1 MVTRR
6 DIILSGGMAMAAAG
20 AFALT
25 PRRHLNLLGD
35 NQLEKL
41 VPLDVGPWTQQ
52 PSSAFVLP
60 KTEGSLSDRLYNQ
73 LLTRLYQSETMIP
86 VMLVMA
92 YGATQSDQLQLH
104 RPEVC
109 YTAVGFQIVSSAA
122 ATVPLATGVN
132 LPVREL
138 AARSDSRI
146 EPIVYWT
153 RIGDDLPTDGRQQ
166 RSIKLAQSMRGY
178 IPDGILVR
186 ISTVAEPTP
195 EVFEQLG
202 EFARALLMSI
212 APANRQ
218 ALIGRTLADKM
229 NAETAP
235 QASATTKAP

>member
-6 DIILSGGMAMAAAG
+6 DVILSGGMAIAAAG
-20 AFALT
+20 AFAMT
-25 PRRHLNLLGD
+25 PRRDLNLLGD
-35 NQLEKL
+35 QQLEKL
-41 VPLDVGPWTQQ
+41 VPLTIGSWTQQ

-60 KTEGSLSDRLYNQ
+60 KTEGSLSDLLYNQ
-73 LLTRLYQSETMIP
+73 LLTRLYQSDQMVP

-109 YTAVGFQIVSSAA
+109 YTAVGFQIISTAA
-122 ATVPLATGVN
+122 ATVALAPGVK

-138 AARSDSRI
+138 AAMSNQRI

-166 RSIKLAQSMRGY
+166 RSMKLAQSMRGY

-186 ISTVAEPTP
+186 ISTVAEPSP
-195 EVFEQLG
+195 EVFAQLG
-202 EFARALLMSI
+202 EFARELLLAI
-212 APANRQ
+212 PAANRQ
-218 ALIGRTLADKM
+218 AFIGRPLAAEL
-229 NAETAP
+229 NAKVAP
-235 QASATTKAP
+235 GGAAVKAP

>member
-6 DIILSGGMAMAAAG
+6 DVILSGGMAIAAAG

-25 PRRHLNLLGD
+25 PRRELNLLGD
-35 NQLEKL
+35 KQLEKL
-41 VPLDVGPWTQQ
+41 VPLNIGSWTQQ

-60 KTEGSLSDRLYNQ
+60 KTEGSLSDKLYNQ
-73 LLTRLYQSETMIP
+73 LLTRLYQSDTMIP

-109 YTAVGFQIVSSAA
+109 YTAVGFQIIASAA
-122 ATVPLATGVN
+122 ANVVLAPGAD

-146 EPIVYWT
+146 EPILYWT

-166 RSIKLAQSMRGY
+166 RSTKLAQSMRGY

-186 ISTVAEPTP
+186 ISTVAEPSR
-195 EVFEQLG
+195 EVYDQLG
-202 EFARALLMSI
+202 EFARSLLLSI

-218 ALIGRTLADKM
+218 ALIGRPLAEIM
-229 NAETAP
+229 NSEIKSKG
-235 QASATTKAP
+235 Q